1 MIADPNI
8 LYVED
13 DALSREV
20 MKALLTRKLNF
31 QNITIFEDS
40 AHFMD
45 KLRAMVTWPDVIF
58 LDIHM
63 EPIDG
68 FEMLRQIRADASFR
82 STKIVAL
89 TASVMNEEVK
99 LLRAAGFDGVLAKP
113 LNVDAFPDA
122 LERILGGEQVWI
134 IK

>member
-1 MIADPNI
+1 MLDPTI
-8 LYVED
+8 LYFED

-20 MKALLTRKLNF
+20 MRVCLTQGLGYHNV
-31 QNITIFEDS
+31 TIFPDS
-40 AHFMD
+40 SEFSA
-45 KLRAMVTWPDVIF
+45 KLAALPQKPDVVF

-68 FEMLRQIRADASFR
+68 FAMLRQIRQDERYHATR
-82 STKIVAL
+82 VIAL

-99 LLRAAGFDGVLAKP
+99 LLKEAGFNGVIAKP
-113 LNVDAFPDA
+113 LDYDTFPQV
-122 LERILGGEQVWI
+122 LGRILQGEQVWH